1 MDGSSGPII
10 RKPGWLKTRLPEG
23 KNYVHV
29 KDIVNSHNLHT
40 ICESGHCPNIGVC
53 WGRGTATF
61 MILGEICTRSCKFCN
76 TKTGKPLPVDRN
88 EPALVANSV
97 KLMNLRHCVIT
108 SVDRDDL
115 IDGGSLLWSETIREI
130 RKINPDTTIETLIPD
145 FNGKQSDIKRV
156 IDAGPDVISHNLET
170 VRRLTPLVRS
180 KAEYNISLNVIHYI
194 SHADIVSKSGIM
206 VGLGETEDEVHE
218 TMDDLLAVGCQVL
231 TIGQYMRPT
240 AKHLPVVDYI
250 TPEQFDKYRTIGMD
264 KGFRLVESSPLVRS
278 SYQAERHVKC

>member
-1 MDGSSGPII
+1 MDDSSGHII
-10 RKPGWLKTRLPEG
+10 RKPDWLKTRLPEG

-40 ICESGHCPNIGVC
+40 ICESGHCPNIGIC

-76 TKTGKPLPVDRN
+76 TKTGKPLPVNWN

-115 IDGGSLLWSETIREI
+115 EDGGSLLWLETIREI
-130 RKINPDTTIETLIPD
+130 KKLNPDTTIETLIPD

-180 KAEYNISLNVIHYI
+180 KAKYDISLNVLRYI
-194 SHADIVSKSGIM
+194 SDAEIVSKSGIM
-206 VGLGETEDEVHE
+206 VGLGEIEDEVYE
-218 TMDDLLAVGCQVL
+218 TMDDLLATGCQVL
-231 TIGQYMRPT
+231 TIGQYLRPT

-250 TPEQFDKYRTIGMD
+250 TPELFDKFKAIGMD
-264 KGFRLVESSPLVRS
+264 KGFHVVESSPLVRS